1 MELSILILSLSV
13 MCLTVCQP
21 RAVTSHTDLT
31 WLDKHDDGI
40 NDRKYPKAEDYNKRI
55 SSSAARQSLN
65 KAFHPY
71 GLDTLGQ
78 GNII

>member
-1 MELSILILSLSV
+1 MDISLLILTLSL
-13 MCLTVCQP
+13 MCLPVFQP

-55 SSSAARQSLN
+55 SSSAARKSLN

-78 GNII
+78 GNIF